1 MSVLILLQ
9 IPRSRIAHW
18 HPGLHHFVYFLLSLS
33 FTFILLTA
41 QRRFYVLLSTTTSID
56 SNILMLVPYALCL
69 KKFNQHP
76 RRSRKLHWKQ
86 TLLRHASAYADSV
99 FQSWHYDFDQSG
111 PSSSKGPSWFRR
123 HFWET
128 GPKIDW
134 NGNQRSQQRGGGRR
148 LHFCEDDE
156 VENIFQY
163 GLGGGQFFYWSF
175 VNSNEEHRWRS
186 SSHSHYS
193 NSYRTSY
200 NYRYQSEE
208 EYDSS
213 SASELASHRLALG
226 LKSYGPLKLEDVKS
240 AYRAC
245 ALKWHP
251 DRHQGSSK
259 AIAEERFKLCSIA
272 YQSICAKLAVAD

>member
-1 MSVLILLQ
+1 MMGALCIRLSFALL
-9 IPRSRIAHW
+9 
-18 HPGLHHFVYFLLSLS
+18 FFFLSLINLQEIMKWS
-33 FTFILLTA
+33 
-41 QRRFYVLLSTTTSID
+41 S
-56 SNILMLVPYALCL
+56 LCL
-69 KKFNQHP
+69 
-76 RRSRKLHWKQ
+76 
-86 TLLRHASAYADSV
+86 V
-99 FQSWHYDFDQSG
+99 SG
-111 PSSSKGPSWFRR
+111 
-123 HFWET
+123 
-128 GPKIDW
+128 
-134 NGNQRSQQRGGGRR
+134 R

-240 AYRAC
+240 AWVLCLLFSFSCFYIYIYISFLVRV
-245 ALKWHP
+245 LW
-251 DRHQGSSK
+251 
-259 AIAEERFKLCSIA
+259 KL
-272 YQSICAKLAVAD
+272 